1 MEDGMK
7 RLRFLLLC
15 IMVLG
20 ISLSCKTITGT
31 SESTGDT
38 TVTRPTKIPLPVPK
52 PGGLITKVTMA
63 HGAEPETYEPVD
75 PATNF
80 LPTDTIHAIVTVKKA
95 PVDTLFTAKWYT
107 IDIDLEGRDN
117 ELVDTTEIKTGG
129 TGNLDF
135 SFAPQG
141 EFPPG
146 SYRVEIYVDNNLDQ
160 LKTYQITAG
169 E

>member
-7 RLRFLLLC
+7 RLRLLLLC
-15 IMVLG
+15 VMVLG

-31 SESTGDT
+31 TDKNSDTESTW
-38 TVTRPTKIPLPVPK
+38 PTKVSLPIQK

-75 PATNF
+75 PATEF
-80 LPTDTIHAIVTVKKA
+80 LPTDTIHAIVIVKKA
-95 PVDTLFTAKWYT
+95 PADTLFTAKWFS

-117 ELVDTTEIKTGG
+117 ELLDTTELQTGG

-141 EFPPG
+141 EFPTG
-146 SYRVEIYVDNNLDQ
+146 SYRVEIYVNNNLDQ
-160 LKTYQITAG
+160 VKTYQVIAG

>member
-1 MEDGMK
+1 MK

-20 ISLSCKTITGT
+20 ISLSCKAVTGMT
-31 SESTGDT
+31 ENNSDT
-38 TVTRPTKIPLPVPK
+38 TDSGPTMVPLPVPK

-63 HGAEPETYEPVD
+63 HGAEPDTYEPIE

-95 PVDTLFTAKWYT
+95 PTDTLFTAKWYT

-117 ELVDTTEIKTGG
+117 ELVDTTEIQTGG

-141 EFPPG
+141 VFPAG
-146 SYRVEIYVDNNLDQ
+146 SYRVEIFVNNNLDQ
-160 LKTYQITAG
+160 LKTYRVTAG

>member
-1 MEDGMK
+1 ME

-31 SESTGDT
+31 NDNDLDT
-38 TVTRPTKIPLPVPK
+38 TVIRPTTVALPIPK
-52 PGGLITKVTMA
+52 PGGIITKVTMA

-75 PATNF
+75 PATIF

-95 PVDTLFTAKWYT
+95 PEDTLFTAKWYT
-107 IDIDLEGRDN
+107 VDIDLEGRDN
-117 ELVDTTEIKTGG
+117 ELVDTTEIQTGG

-141 EFPPG
+141 EFPAG
-146 SYRVEIYVDNNLDQ
+146 SYRVEIYVNNNLDQ
-160 LKTYQITAG
+160 VKTYQVTKG